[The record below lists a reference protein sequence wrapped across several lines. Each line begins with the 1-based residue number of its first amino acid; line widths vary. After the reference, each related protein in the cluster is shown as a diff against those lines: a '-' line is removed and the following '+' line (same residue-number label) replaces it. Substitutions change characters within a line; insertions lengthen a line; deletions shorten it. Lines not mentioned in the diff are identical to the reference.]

1 MVPQRVGLKG
11 MKPSQL
17 RWKWLLFSLLAFLV
31 LIIALIPWLIGDTTR
46 FGDRVAAVLSAW
58 TGGEVKFTGQVRVS
72 ILPDISVRGRIEL
85 EDSKRL
91 PAVESLAAR
100 EAKIS
105 LDLVDL
111 LRGRITIDAL
121 RLLKPHITLRD
132 GVTATASPA
141 NAQTLFTTLLGGAPV
156 RVLHVR
162 KGRIMLPG
170 EHGGTIKEIYAHLDA
185 GKETGAVSGFGSF
198 AYKDTTVRYSLE
210 SGSVTTTGGTES
222 FPVALTLSSRPFRA
236 RLNGIASNAAG
247 FTIDGDMQAEIDD
260 GRRFFKWIGIRIPD
274 GDSLKGF
281 SAAGTAHL
289 TGSTLTFDD
298 GTFTL
303 DGNKAVGLLALT
315 ASKPRPRVEG
325 TLAFDRLALDPYLG
339 GAKPSAGKQ
348 PTPNSASPFPF
359 NQPILQFIDADLRIS
374 AAAIDAGALKL
385 GRGGFTI
392 TAKQGSVAS
401 EVGELELCGG
411 SADGRLNVDLA
422 QANKRI
428 ELLANLANI
437 ALDTC
442 LEPLVLGLQVK
453 GTGNLKTEL
462 ASEGTD
468 FSQLTGNLAGT
479 LKLEAKDGAVP
490 VDFVR
495 LATGSTPISAE
506 GWSRDAVTPFDQ
518 LDADCQLGS
527 GHIWC
532 QSSSMQ
538 TPRGTIAGSGDIDLT
553 EQTLDWNLTV
563 ANPIEGATASQLTQG
578 DAPKVSL
585 RGSLAQPSI
594 RRADR
599 PTLGEGSL
607 QTNQAGPQ
615 VSPR

>member
-1 MVPQRVGLKG
+1 

-17 RWKWLLFSLLAFLV
+17 RWKWLLFGLLAALV
-31 LIIALIPWLIGDTTR
+31 LVIALIPWLIGDTSR
-46 FGDRVAAVLSAW
+46 FGDRVAAELSAW
-58 TGGEVKFTGQVRVS
+58 TGGEVKFTGPVRVS
-72 ILPDISVRGRIEL
+72 FLPDVSVRGRIEL

-91 PAVESLAAR
+91 PAVKSLAAR
-100 EAKIS
+100 EAKVS

-121 RLLKPHITLRD
+121 RLLKPHVTLGD
-132 GVTATASPA
+132 GTTDTATPA
-141 NAQTLFTTLLGGAPV
+141 DTQTLFTTLLGGAPV

-162 KGRIMLPG
+162 KGKIMLPG
-170 EHGGTIKEIYAHLDA
+170 KRGGAIKDIYAHLDA
-185 GKETGAVSGFGSF
+185 GKETGAVSAFGSF

-210 SGSVTTTGGTES
+210 SGSVTTTGGAES
-222 FPVALTLSSRPFRA
+222 FPVVLTVSSRPFRA
-236 RLNGIASNAAG
+236 RLSGTASNATD
-247 FTIDGDMQAEIDD
+247 FTIGGDMQAEIDD
-260 GRRFFKWIGIRIPD
+260 GRRFLKWIGIRIPD

-281 SAAGTAHL
+281 SAAGPAHL
-289 TGSTLTFDD
+289 SGSTLTFDD

-315 ASKPRPRVEG
+315 AGEPRPRVEG

-339 GAKPSAGKQ
+339 GARPIAGKQ
-348 PTPNSASPFPF
+348 PTPDSAAPFPF
-359 NQPILQFIDADLRIS
+359 NQPLLQFIDADLRIS

-385 GRGGFTI
+385 GRGGFTV

-422 QANKRI
+422 QAKKRI
-428 ELLANLANI
+428 DLVANLANI
-437 ALDTC
+437 AFDTC
-442 LEPLVLGLQVK
+442 LEPLALGLQIR

-462 ASEGTD
+462 ASEGAD

-506 GWSRDAVTPFDQ
+506 GWSRDALTAFGE

-532 QSSSMQ
+532 QALSMQ

-553 EQTLDWNLTV
+553 EQTLDWSLTV
-563 ANPIEGATASQLTQG
+563 ASPIEQARASQLTQG
-578 DAPKVSL
+578 EAPKVSI
-585 RGSLAQPSI
+585 RGSLAQPTI

-607 QTNQAGPQ
+607 QTNPAGPQ

>member
-1 MVPQRVGLKG
+1 
-11 MKPSQL
+11 MKPNQL
-17 RWKWLLFSLLAFLV
+17 RWKWLLFGLLAV
-31 LIIALIPWLIGDTTR
+31 LILVIALIPWLIGDTSR
-46 FGDRVAAVLSAW
+46 FGDRVAAELSAW
-58 TGGEVKFTGQVRVS
+58 TGGDVRFNGPVRVS
-72 ILPDISVRGRIEL
+72 FLPDVSVRGRIEL

-91 PAVESLAAR
+91 PAVQSLAAR
-100 EAKIS
+100 EAKVS

-132 GVTATASPA
+132 STIDAAAPA
-141 NAQTLFTTLLGGAPV
+141 NAKTLFTTLLGGAPV

-170 EHGGTIKEIYAHLDA
+170 ERGGTIKEIYAHLDA

-198 AYKDTTVRYSLE
+198 TYKDTTVRYSLE
-210 SGSVTTTGGTES
+210 SGSVTATGGAES
-222 FPVALTLSSRPFRA
+222 LPVDLTLTSRPFRA
-236 RLNGIASNAAG
+236 RLSGNASNTAG
-247 FTIDGDMQAEIDD
+247 FAIDGDMQAEIDD
-260 GRRFFKWIGIRIPD
+260 GRRFFKWIGIPIPD

-281 SAAGTAHL
+281 SAAGGFHL
-289 TGSTLTFDD
+289 AGSTLTFDD

-315 ASKPRPRVEG
+315 PGKPRPRVEG
-325 TLAFDRLALDPYLG
+325 TLAFDRLVLDPYLG
-339 GAKPSAGKQ
+339 SGERRTGKQ
-348 PTPNSASPFPF
+348 PAPDGGAPFPF
-359 NQPILQFIDADLRIS
+359 NQPLLQFIYADLRIS

-411 SADGRLNVDLA
+411 SANGRLNVDLA
-422 QANKRI
+422 QAKKQIN
-428 ELLANLANI
+428 LVANLDDI
-437 ALDTC
+437 SLDAC
-442 LEPLVLGLQVK
+442 LEPLALALPIRGM
-453 GTGNLKTEL
+453 GTLKTEL
-462 ASEGTD
+462 ASEGTE
-468 FSQLTGNLAGT
+468 FSQLTGNVAGM

-490 VDFVR
+490 VDFAR
-495 LATGSTPISAE
+495 FAAGSTPISAE
-506 GWSRDAVTPFDQ
+506 GWSRDDVTAFDQ

-532 QSSSMQ
+532 QSLSMQ
-538 TPRGTIAGSGDIDLT
+538 TPRGTIAGSGDVDVSK
-553 EQTLDWNLTV
+553 QTLDLSLTV
-563 ANPIEGATASQLTQG
+563 ANRIEPASASQLTQG
-578 DAPKVSL
+578 EAPKVSI
-585 RGSLAQPSI
+585 RGSLTQPTI

-607 QTNQAGPQ
+607 QTNPAGPQ

>member
-1 MVPQRVGLKG
+1 

-17 RWKWLLFSLLAFLV
+17 RWKWLLFGLLAVLV
-31 LIIALIPWLIGDTTR
+31 LVIALIPWLIGDTSR
-46 FGDRVAAVLSAW
+46 FGDRVAAELSAW
-58 TGGEVKFTGQVRVS
+58 TGGEVKFTGPVRVS
-72 ILPDISVRGRIEL
+72 FLPDVSVRGRIEL

-91 PAVESLAAR
+91 PAVQSLAAR

-121 RLLKPHITLRD
+121 RLLKPHVTLRD
-132 GVTATASPA
+132 SAMAIATPA
-141 NAQTLFTTLLGGAPV
+141 DTQTLFTTLLGGAPV

-162 KGRIMLPG
+162 KGRIMFPG
-170 EHGGTIKEIYAHLDA
+170 ERGGTIKEIYAHLDA

-198 AYKDTTVRYSLE
+198 AYKDATVRYSLE
-210 SGSVTTTGGTES
+210 SGSVTTTGGAES
-222 FPVALTLSSRPFRA
+222 FPVALTLTSRPFRA
-236 RLNGIASNAAG
+236 RLSGTASNTAG

-274 GDSLKGF
+274 GDSLRGF
-281 SAAGTAHL
+281 SAAGAAHL
-289 TGSTLTFDD
+289 SGSTLTFDD

-315 ASKPRPRVEG
+315 AGKKRPRVEG
-325 TLAFDRLALDPYLG
+325 TLAFDRLVLDPYLG
-339 GAKPSAGKQ
+339 GATPSAGKQ
-348 PTPNSASPFPF
+348 PAPNSAAPFPF
-359 NQPILQFIDADLRIS
+359 NQPLLQFIDADLRIS

-422 QANKRI
+422 QAKKQIN
-428 ELLANLANI
+428 LVANLADI
-437 ALDTC
+437 AFDTC
-442 LEPLVLGLQVK
+442 LEPLALGLQIR
-453 GTGNLKTEL
+453 GAGNLKTEL
-462 ASEGTD
+462 ASEGAD

-490 VDFVR
+490 VDFAR

-506 GWSRDAVTPFDQ
+506 GWGRDAMTAFDQ

-532 QSSSMQ
+532 QSLSMQ

-553 EQTLDWNLTV
+553 EQTLDWSLTV
-563 ANPIEGATASQLTQG
+563 ANPIEPARASELTQG
-578 DAPKVSL
+578 EAPKVSI
-585 RGSLAQPSI
+585 RGSLAQPTI

-607 QTNQAGPQ
+607 QTNPAGPQ

>member
-1 MVPQRVGLKG
+1 

-17 RWKWLLFSLLAFLV
+17 RWKWLLFGLLAV
-31 LIIALIPWLIGDTTR
+31 LIFVIALIPWLIGDTSR
-46 FGDRVAAVLSAW
+46 FGDRVAAELSAW
-58 TGGEVKFTGQVRVS
+58 TGGEVKFTGPVRVS
-72 ILPDISVRGRIEL
+72 FLPDVSVRGGIEL

-91 PAVESLAAR
+91 PAVQSIAAR
-100 EAKIS
+100 EAKVS

-132 GVTATASPA
+132 SAMDTATPA
-141 NAQTLFTTLLGGAPV
+141 DAQTLFTTLLGGAPV

-170 EHGGTIKEIYAHLDA
+170 ERGGTIKEIYAHLDA

-198 AYKDTTVRYSLE
+198 AYKDATVRYSVE
-210 SGSVTTTGGTES
+210 SGSVTARGGAES
-222 FPVALTLSSRPFRA
+222 FPVALALTSKPFRA
-236 RLNGIASNAAG
+236 RLNGTASNTAG
-247 FTIDGDMQAEIDD
+247 LTIDGDMQAEIDD

-281 SAAGTAHL
+281 SAVGSFHL
-289 TGSTLTFDD
+289 AGSTLTFDD

-315 ASKPRPRVEG
+315 AAKPRPRVEG
-325 TLAFDRLALDPYLG
+325 TLAFDRLVLDPYLG
-339 GAKPSAGKQ
+339 DAKPNAGKQ
-348 PTPNSASPFPF
+348 LAADSAAPFPF
-359 NQPILQFIDADLRIS
+359 NRPLLQFIDADLRIS
-374 AAAIDAGALKL
+374 AAAIEAGALKL

-422 QANKRI
+422 QAKKQI
-428 ELLANLANI
+428 TLVANLADI
-437 ALDTC
+437 AFDAC
-442 LEPLVLGLQVK
+442 LEPLALALQIR

-462 ASEGTD
+462 TSEGSD

-479 LKLEAKDGAVP
+479 LKLEARDGAVP

-506 GWSRDAVTPFDQ
+506 GWSRDAVTAFDQ

-532 QSSSMQ
+532 QSLSMQ
-538 TPRGTIAGSGDIDLT
+538 TPRGTIAGSGDIDVSK
-553 EQTLDWNLTV
+553 QTLDWSLTV
-563 ANPIEGATASQLTQG
+563 ANRIEPATASQLTQG
-578 DAPKVSL
+578 EAPKVSI
-585 RGSLAQPSI
+585 RGSLTQPTI

-607 QTNQAGPQ
+607 QTNPAGPQ

>member
-1 MVPQRVGLKG
+1 

-17 RWKWLLFSLLAFLV
+17 RWKWLLFGLLAALV
-31 LIIALIPWLIGDTTR
+31 LVIALIPWLIGDTSR
-46 FGDRVAAVLSAW
+46 FGDRVAAKLSAW
-58 TGGEVKFTGQVRVS
+58 TGSEVKFTGPVRVS
-72 ILPDISVRGRIEL
+72 FLPDVSIRGQIEL

-91 PAVESLAAR
+91 PAVQSLSAR
-100 EAKIS
+100 EAKVS

-121 RLLKPHITLRD
+121 RLLKPHVTLRA
-132 GVTATASPA
+132 VATATATPA
-141 NAQTLFTTLLGGAPV
+141 DTQALFATLLGGAPV

-170 EHGGTIKEIYAHLDA
+170 KRGGAIKEIYAHLDA

-210 SGSVTTTGGTES
+210 SGSVTTTGGAES
-222 FPVALTLSSRPFRA
+222 FPLALTLTSRSFRA
-236 RLNGIASNAAG
+236 RLSGTASNATG

-260 GRRFFKWIGIRIPD
+260 GRRFLKWIGIRIPD

-281 SAAGTAHL
+281 SAAGAAHL
-289 TGSTLTFDD
+289 SGSTLTFDD

-303 DGNKAVGLLALT
+303 DGNKAVGLLALS
-315 ASKPRPRVEG
+315 AGGPQPRVEG
-325 TLAFDRLALDPYLG
+325 TLAFDRLVLDPYLG
-339 GAKPSAGKQ
+339 SAKSGTGKSSQ
-348 PTPNSASPFPF
+348 SPFPF
-359 NQPILQFIDADLRIS
+359 NEPLLQFIDADLRIS

-422 QANKRI
+422 QATKEI
-428 ELLANLANI
+428 DLVANLANV
-437 ALDTC
+437 ALDAC
-442 LEPLVLGLQVK
+442 LEPLALALQIR
-453 GTGNLKTEL
+453 GTGNLETEL
-462 ASEGTD
+462 RSEGAD
-468 FSQLTGNLAGT
+468 YSQLTGNLAGN
-479 LKLEAKDGAVP
+479 LKLEAKDGTVP
-490 VDFVR
+490 VDFVQ
-495 LATGSTPISAE
+495 LAGGSTPISAE
-506 GWSRDAVTPFDQ
+506 GWSRDAVTAFDQ

-527 GHIWC
+527 GHVWC
-532 QSSSMQ
+532 QSLSMQ

-553 EQTLDWNLTV
+553 KQTLDVNLTV
-563 ANPIEGATASQLTQG
+563 ANRIEPARASPPMPG
-578 DAPKVSL
+578 EAPKVSI
-585 RGSLAQPSI
+585 RGSLAQPTM

-607 QTNQAGPQ
+607 QTSPAGPQ

>member
-1 MVPQRVGLKG
+1 

-17 RWKWLLFSLLAFLV
+17 RWKWLLFGLLAV
-31 LIIALIPWLIGDTTR
+31 LILVIALIPWLIGDTSR
-46 FGDRVAAVLSAW
+46 FGDRVAAELSAW
-58 TGGEVKFTGQVRVS
+58 TGGDVRFNGPVRVS
-72 ILPDISVRGRIEL
+72 FLPDVSVRGRIEL

-91 PAVESLAAR
+91 PAVQSLAAR
-100 EAKIS
+100 EAKVS

-132 GVTATASPA
+132 STIDAAAPA
-141 NAQTLFTTLLGGAPV
+141 NAKTLFTTLLGGAPV

-170 EHGGTIKEIYAHLDA
+170 ERGGTIKEIYAHLDA

-198 AYKDTTVRYSLE
+198 TYKDTTVRYSLE
-210 SGSVTTTGGTES
+210 SGSVTATGGAES
-222 FPVALTLSSRPFRA
+222 LPVDLTLTSRPFRA
-236 RLNGIASNAAG
+236 RLSGNASNTAG
-247 FTIDGDMQAEIDD
+247 FAIDGDMQAEIDD

-281 SAAGTAHL
+281 SAAGGFHL
-289 TGSTLTFDD
+289 AGSTLTFDD

-315 ASKPRPRVEG
+315 PGKPR
-325 TLAFDRLALDPYLG
+325 
-339 GAKPSAGKQ
+339 
-348 PTPNSASPFPF
+348 PF
-359 NQPILQFIDADLRIS
+359 NQPLLQFIDADLRIS

-411 SADGRLNVDLA
+411 SANGRLNVDLA
-422 QANKRI
+422 QAKKQIN
-428 ELLANLANI
+428 LVANLDDI
-437 ALDTC
+437 SLDAC
-442 LEPLVLGLQVK
+442 LEPLALALPIRGM
-453 GTGNLKTEL
+453 GTLKTEL
-462 ASEGTD
+462 ASEGTE
-468 FSQLTGNLAGT
+468 FSQLTGNVAGM

-490 VDFVR
+490 VDFAR
-495 LATGSTPISAE
+495 FAAGSTPISAE
-506 GWSRDAVTPFDQ
+506 GWSRDDVTAFDQ

-532 QSSSMQ
+532 QSLSMQ
-538 TPRGTIAGSGDIDLT
+538 TPRGTIAGSGDVDVSK
-553 EQTLDWNLTV
+553 QTLDLSLTV
-563 ANPIEGATASQLTQG
+563 ANRIEPASASQLTQG
-578 DAPKVSL
+578 EAPKVSI
-585 RGSLAQPSI
+585 RGSLTQPTI

-607 QTNQAGPQ
+607 QTNPAGPQ

>member
-1 MVPQRVGLKG
+1 

-17 RWKWLLFSLLAFLV
+17 RWKWLLFGLLAALV
-31 LIIALIPWLIGDTTR
+31 LVIALIPWLIGDTSR
-46 FGDRVAAVLSAW
+46 FGDRVAAELSAW
-58 TGGEVKFTGQVRVS
+58 TGGEVKFTGPVRVS
-72 ILPDISVRGRIEL
+72 FLPDVSVRGRIEL

-91 PAVESLAAR
+91 PAVQSLAAR

-121 RLLKPHITLRD
+121 RLLKPHVTLRD
-132 GVTATASPA
+132 SAMAIATPA
-141 NAQTLFTTLLGGAPV
+141 DTQTLFTTLLGGAPV

-170 EHGGTIKEIYAHLDA
+170 ERGGTIKEIYAHLDA

-198 AYKDTTVRYSLE
+198 AYKDATVRYSLE
-210 SGSVTTTGGTES
+210 SGSVTTTGGAES
-222 FPVALTLSSRPFRA
+222 FPVALTLTSRPFRA
-236 RLNGIASNAAG
+236 RLSGTASNTAG

-274 GDSLKGF
+274 GDSLRGF
-281 SAAGTAHL
+281 SAAGAAHL
-289 TGSTLTFDD
+289 SGSTLTFDD

-315 ASKPRPRVEG
+315 AGKKRPRVEG
-325 TLAFDRLALDPYLG
+325 TLAFDRLVLDPYLG
-339 GAKPSAGKQ
+339 GAKQSAGKQ
-348 PTPNSASPFPF
+348 PAPNSAAPFPF
-359 NQPILQFIDADLRIS
+359 NQPLLQFIDADLRIS

-422 QANKRI
+422 QAKKQIN
-428 ELLANLANI
+428 LVANLADI
-437 ALDTC
+437 AFDTC
-442 LEPLVLGLQVK
+442 LEPLALGLQIR

-462 ASEGTD
+462 TSEGAD

-490 VDFVR
+490 VDFAR

-506 GWSRDAVTPFDQ
+506 GWSRDAVTAFDQ

-532 QSSSMQ
+532 QSLSMQ
-538 TPRGTIAGSGDIDLT
+538 TPRGTIAGSGDVDLT
-553 EQTLDWNLTV
+553 EQTLDWSLTV
-563 ANPIEGATASQLTQG
+563 ANPIEPARASELTQG
-578 DAPKVSL
+578 EAPKVSI
-585 RGSLAQPSI
+585 RGSLAQPTI

-607 QTNQAGPQ
+607 QTNPTGPQ